1 VLVAIGLA
9 TMAAPPS
16 LAQGTPAAQEEGV
29 PAADLRPGEPVPAVP
44 VHHEPHHRQLF
55 QKGPV
60 RILELQ
66 LPGGDTSWFHSHE
79 WPVLYVTLSQGQMRT
94 QNLGEPWGGGRAGG
108 ARDGGARPAVGR
120 GAATAGLAN
129 TGRAAG
135 SGPAGP
141 RATSTTSYAER
152 PVTHRIQNTGAGLVR
167 AMVVVNETAGDET
180 VSEEAAGFGAKP
192 ELSNRWFRAYRIA
205 LDAGEKTASH
215 RHRAPVAII
224 QATAGTGTGAGAM
237 TFEFNEPGQ
246 WAFFDAED
254 AHEVRNTGEGRL
266 EFIEVEVRRK

>member
-1 VLVAIGLA
+1 VGRLLICAVVAFGLA
-9 TMAAPPS
+9 PAAAPHVE
-16 LAQGTPAAQEEGV
+16 AQGAGL
-29 PAADLRPGEPVPAVP
+29 DLRPGEPVPAVP
-44 VHHEPHHRQLF
+44 VHDEPHHRQLF
-55 QKGPV
+55 QHGPM

-94 QNLGEPWGGGRAGG
+94 QNLGEDWAG
-108 ARDGGARPAVGR
+108 
-120 GAATAGLAN
+120 
-129 TGRAAG
+129 GRAAG
-135 SGPAGP
+135 ARNGGAGRPGGRGEAAGRGAGRDAPSVPAGP
-141 RATSTTSYAER
+141 RATSTTGYAER
-152 PVTHRIQNTGAGLVR
+152 PVTHRIQNTGTGLVR
-167 AMVVVNETAGDET
+167 AMVVVNETHGDDSVT
-180 VSEEAAGFGAKP
+180 EEAAGFAATP